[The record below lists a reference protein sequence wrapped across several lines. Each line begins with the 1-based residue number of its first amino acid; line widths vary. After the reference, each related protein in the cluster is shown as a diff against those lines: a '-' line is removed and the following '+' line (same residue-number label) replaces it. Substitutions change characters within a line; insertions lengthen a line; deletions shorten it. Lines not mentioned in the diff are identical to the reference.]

1 MSTAQTITNVSR
13 KLESSLGK
21 AAFPAL
27 HKRLGT
33 QLLAKLQQAV
43 QVTVIGL
50 PESGKT
56 SVINMLL
63 GWTAI
68 PSIPQARVVDV
79 VYGPQPRTLI
89 EYEDGT
95 IEEMP
100 GVIEEAA
107 FTRPALRVT
116 LELPEDHLL
125 SQSYTEVSL
134 SGSDAEI
141 ETLLRDVSETS
152 ALVIWCSDTVTD
164 HEQALWRTMPD
175 HIKDHSFLVLTMAD
189 RHQMKGTLAQRIN
202 ELEDFVAQEF
212 YGLYPIA
219 ILQALKARTGASTEH
234 PQLWALSGGKALSDA
249 IDQQVTLG
257 RAEDLD
263 RAQVLLDAVKS
274 DPPTAQT
281 PDDHTKHQSADP
293 SGPDPEA
300 HCALEDKTKTKT
312 KTGSADMALKQAMQD
327 LETSAQALAEDLKQ
341 GAPDI
346 SDLISKCLATA
357 QGLSETFASVSEHD
371 RVVEGLLQDTQ
382 QGESMLLLLQLEDDE
397 DAATDAVS
405 LMVQLK
411 KEIAAKACA

>member
-50 PESGKT
+50 PGSGKT

-63 GWTAI
+63 GWTAV

-89 EYEDGT
+89 EHEDGT
-95 IEEMP
+95 IDEMP

-274 DPPTAQT
+274 DPPTAQA
-281 PDDHTKHQSADP
+281 PDDHAKHLTAGP
-293 SGPDPEA
+293 SGSDPEPHTA
-300 HCALEDKTKTKT
+300 QEKKTKTR
-312 KTGSADMALKQAMQD
+312 SADMALKQAMQD

>member
-13 KLESSLGK
+13 KLESFLGK

-50 PESGKT
+50 PGSGKT

-63 GWTAI
+63 GWSAI

-95 IEEMP
+95 IDEMP

-281 PDDHTKHQSADP
+281 PDDHAKHQSADP

>member
-1 MSTAQTITNVSR
+1 MSSAQTITNVSR
-13 KLESSLGK
+13 RLESSLGK

-50 PESGKT
+50 PGSGKT

-68 PSIPQARVVDV
+68 PSIPHARIVDI

-95 IEEMP
+95 FDDVP
-100 GVIEEAA
+100 GVLEGAD
-107 FTRPALRVT
+107 FHRPALRVT

-125 SQSYTEVSL
+125 TQSYTEVTL
-134 SGSDAEI
+134 DGTEAEI
-141 ETLLRDVSETS
+141 DDLLQSVAETS
-152 ALVIWCSDTVTD
+152 ALVIWCSETVTQG
-164 HEQALWRTMPD
+164 EQALWRTMPD
-175 HIKDHSFLVLTMAD
+175 HIKDHSFLALTMAD
-189 RHQMKGTLAQRIN
+189 RHQMKGTLSQRIK
-202 ELEDFVAQEF
+202 ELESFVSQEF

-219 ILQALKARTGASTEH
+219 ILQALKARTAGPAEN
-234 PQLWALSGGKALSDA
+234 PELWALSGGKALCDV
-249 IDQQVTLG
+249 IDHQVTLG

-263 RAQVLLDAVKS
+263 RAQVLLDAVTS
-274 DPPTAQT
+274 DPPDRSTRKDENPGQDAER
-281 PDDHTKHQSADP
+281 PKPGVEDDTVHSKSA
-293 SGPDPEA
+293 
-300 HCALEDKTKTKT
+300 
-312 KTGSADMALKQAMQD
+312 TGSAADIALKKAMQD
-327 LETSAQALAEDLKQ
+327 LETSAQALADDLKH

-346 SDLISKCLATA
+346 SDLISKCIATA
-357 QGLSETFASVSEHD
+357 QGLSETFAGATEHD
-371 RVVEGLLQDTQ
+371 DVFKGLLQDTQ

>member
-50 PESGKT
+50 PGSGKT

-95 IEEMP
+95 IDKMP

-125 SQSYTEVSL
+125 SQSYTEVSV
-134 SGSDAEI
+134 SGSDADI

-281 PDDHTKHQSADP
+281 PNDQAKHQTADP
-293 SGPDPEA
+293 SAPDPEPHSA
-300 HCALEDKTKTKT
+300 QEKKTKTR
-312 KTGSADMALKQAMQD
+312 SADMALKQAMQD